1 MPAFFIDQHGCAKN
15 QVDGEEIASRLV
27 DAGFVAVD
35 SPENAEVIIVN
46 TCGFI
51 EDAKKESIQAI
62 IEAKRQWPE
71 KKVVVAGCLSQRY
84 PDALFQD
91 LVDADGI
98 VGNADLSL
106 IPGSIQKVVEGERVL
121 VCPPQ
126 QATLPSTFY
135 PRKALFDFPGTA
147 HIKITEGCSNHC
159 TYCAIP
165 LIRGELRSRTI
176 EDIVHE
182 ARMLLERGIFEL
194 VLIGQDLG
202 NFGRDLQGR
211 CLLPDLLE
219 ALARL
224 EGNFRVRILYI
235 HPDHFPDAILPIIRD
250 EQRFAPYF
258 DLPFQHAS
266 EAVLRRMNRK
276 GSATAYL
283 ELLDSIRS
291 SLADAMIRSTFLV
304 GFPGETEE
312 DFAELLQFQKKAQ
325 LDWLGAFEYSR
336 EENTPAYTMK
346 HRVPKSIAKQR
357 KARIE
362 EAQSAITGAK
372 LQRFIGSH
380 DTFVVEEAFD
390 HDDLC
395 IARGWM
401 QAPDVDGV
409 TLIHSRQRPGSV
421 VHARIVSVNGVDF
434 NAILDYTAEP

>member
-27 DAGFVAVD
+27 DEGFIAVD

-51 EDAKKESIQAI
+51 EDAKKESIQAV
-62 IEAKRQWPE
+62 IEAKRRWPE

-98 VGNADLSL
+98 LGNADLSM
-106 IPGSIQKVVEGERVL
+106 IPSSIQRVIKGERVL
-121 VCPPQ
+121 FCPPQ
-126 QATLPSTFY
+126 QKSMPPTYY
-135 PRKALFDFPGTA
+135 PRKKLFDFPGTA

-159 TYCAIP
+159 SYCAIP

-176 EDIVHE
+176 EDIVDE
-182 ARMLLERGIFEL
+182 ARALLEKNIFEL

-202 NFGRDLQGR
+202 NFGRDLKGR

-219 ALARL
+219 ALARI
-224 EGNFRVRILYI
+224 EGDFRVRILYI
-235 HPDHFPDAILPIIRD
+235 HPDHFPYEILPIISQDR
-250 EQRFAPYF
+250 RFAPYF

-266 EAVLRRMNRK
+266 ETVLRRMNRK
-276 GSATAYL
+276 GSAPEYL
-283 ELLDSIRS
+283 KLLDSIRNA
-291 SLADAMIRSTFLV
+291 LPDAMIRSTFLV

-312 DFAELLQFQKKAQ
+312 DFEELLQFQKEAQ

-336 EENTPAYTMK
+336 EEHTPAYAMK
-346 HRVPKSIAKQR
+346 NRIPKSIARKR
-357 KARIE
+357 KALVE
-362 EAQSAITGAK
+362 ETQTAITQAK
-372 LQRFIGSH
+372 LQRFIGLQ
-380 DTFVVEEAFD
+380 DTFVVEEVFD

-395 IARGWM
+395 IGRGWM

-409 TLIHSRQRPGSV
+409 TLIHSRQIPGSV

-434 NAILDYTAEP
+434 NAIVDYTAKP